1 MAMVVGIIMLSFFVS
16 SWIIIHFGRNPDS
29 GGRPPSDSIVVRIA
43 VVSRGVLFHVWD
55 RDSVVVVEF
64 SMNITN
70 VAVVIRM

>member
-1 MAMVVGIIMLSFFVS
+1 MAIVVGMIMLSFFVS

-29 GGRPPSDSIVVRIA
+29 GGRPPSDNIVARMA

-64 SMNITN
+64 NMNITN
-70 VAVVIRM
+70 VVVVSRM

>member
-29 GGRPPSDSIVVRIA
+29 GGRPPNDSIVVRIA

-64 SMNITN
+64 SMNIRN
-70 VAVVIRM
+70 VVVVSRI

>member
-55 RDSVVVVEF
+55 SDSVVVVEF